1 MKQAAATNINQ
12 TPSLSCG
19 RGCGHTRLIY
29 VRHCSFIILLKTA
42 LAYELLASVRG
53 NGFVTLPLSL
63 LPFVLLVS
71 VPTSLISLCPFLLH
85 FLPPSSFSYQQV
97 TWMPLPEGSAPPGC
111 PPGLEYLTQID
122 QILVHQQIEIFEC
135 KKIHLCTNQHTCT
148 SSYILYQMSHKS

>member
-1 MKQAAATNINQ
+1 MWPQTTNI
-12 TPSLSCG
+12 CKA
-19 RGCGHTRLIY
+19 
-29 VRHCSFIILLKTA
+29 CSFIILLKTS
-42 LAYELLASVRG
+42 AYELLASMRG

-85 FLPPSSFSYQQV
+85 FLPSSPFPPSFFSYQQV

-135 KKIHLCTNQHTCT
+135 KKIHLCTNPTYMYKFIHLVSNVPQKLMEKRCRCT
-148 SSYILYQMSHKS
+148 HNS